1 MWCGLGVEKV
11 EPPVSK
17 FKNWMREEFIL
28 NIYKNDEW
36 APLWAAEDKA
46 QRVHAMMVYSY
57 KLQWHLNVAC
67 RGVKIGD
74 FWLKQGKL
82 KNSHKGRVVR
92 KFRTREG
99 WCASFAHLKGVC
111 EIFAQGKMVC
121 EIFAYLW
128 FSKTESMQFL
138 KSGAKANS
146 HRVSG
151 VRNFRTPQGGVRISH
166 RALFT
171 RANAKLDSFKWP

>member
-1 MWCGLGVEKV
+1 MWYLMWCGFGVGKV
-11 EPPVSK
+11 EPLVSK

-46 QRVHAMMVYSY
+46 QRVHAMMVYWY

-92 KFRTREG
+92 KFRTRG
-99 WCASFAHLKGVC
+99 CV
-111 EIFAQGKMVC
+111 
-121 EIFAYLW
+121 
-128 FSKTESMQFL
+128 
-138 KSGAKANS
+138 
-146 HRVSG
+146 
-151 VRNFRTPQGGVRISH
+151 VRKFRTRHYSPTLCKIEARSNGENFLLLRVGNVGWGRKRIFHGG
-166 RALFT
+166 
-171 RANAKLDSFKWP
+171 